1 MSKRLQRDLGRL
13 PHFAFCILHFA
24 FCIGSVRWRPALR
37 WCLAVAALC
46 VCLGPLAA
54 AEPKSPAGQDQ
65 HEGPPRI
72 AFVGLHGGVF
82 EVLQSFAGELGLSMD
97 YLTDEQIHDEAVDL
111 ARYRLVFLQ
120 HARGEDRDHLQRL
133 VLSAKNRQSE
143 LRVIAISAYSAQSLP
158 GLAKRRLVETDPKLS
173 AYYGSLK
180 DNLRRMLI
188 YINVTYLHR
197 PGAVLPPLAAEH
209 RRTIYHPDFPAPG
222 LSPAWMSFSAGRRSA
237 AGTWPRRRGR
247 W

>member
-1 MSKRLQRDLGRL
+1 MLETTD
-13 PHFAFCILHFA
+13 FA

-54 AEPKSPAGQDQ
+54 AEPKSPTGQDQ

-133 VLSAKNRQSE
+133 VLSAKNRQRRAARDRH
-143 LRVIAISAYSAQSLP
+143 LGLFRPIVAGTGQTPAGRDTIHNSA
-158 GLAKRRLVETDPKLS
+158 

-222 LSPAWMSFSAGRRSA
+222 LFRQ
-237 AGTWPRRRGR
+237 RG
-247 W
+247 